1 MRFKKPIVNTGIYS
15 VPSPE
20 GSKRVSITKDRLNHW
35 TTQFNDMRESGISVP
50 APWSHS
56 KEALPIQMGSDGTL
70 PRSDINAGWW
80 DKLWVDGDTLWG
92 ELDIP
97 RNEDAVKIGTSVRES
112 SIYVRPDFNDGS
124 GNNWKDSLM
133 HIALV
138 THPIENGQDNFQ
150 PVEANGEG
158 ISLAMSQLTEPLSMA
173 EEKVEGQQY
182 NAANASMNTV
192 LDALRENKID
202 LPDDTGEDNF
212 MERLLTALRQ
222 KKVSESPDEEE
233 VLTNQPEGAKEQP
246 APVAMA
252 QEKQETNV
260 DAQQDSQ
267 DQGAVDLVMSHPKY
281 KAAQQTIQFLLN
293 HLGGQQKQ
301 ALSSRRNA
309 LIESGKITE
318 DYATKHLDPAIDGFS
333 MSFGDDGH
341 ANACSAE
348 TIMEALESAPSL
360 TGSLLTGSDKS
371 GLTQSQ
377 QLALAMS
384 QAGTME
390 LPAGLTEETLP
401 LKSESLDAEKADEVA
416 LEFLRNTGAIDRS

>member
-1 MRFKKPIVNTGIYS
+1 MRFKKPIVNTGVYA

-20 GSKRVSITKDRLNHW
+20 GSKKVSITKDRLNHW
-35 TTQFNDMRESGISVP
+35 TSQFNDMKSAGISVP

-56 KEALPIQMGSDGTL
+56 QEALPIQMGSDGTL

-97 RNEDAVKIGTSVRES
+97 SNEDAVKIGRSVRES
-112 SIYVRPDFNDGS
+112 SIYVRPEFNDGS
-124 GNNWKDSLM
+124 GNSWKDSLM

-182 NAANASMNTV
+182 NAANADMSTV
-192 LDALRENKID
+192 LGALRENKID

-233 VLTNQPEGAKEQP
+233 LITKQPEGAKEQP

-260 DAQQDSQ
+260 DVQKDEQ

-281 KAAQQTIQFLLN
+281 QAAQKTIQFLLN
-293 HLGGQQKQ
+293 HLGDQQKQ
-301 ALSSRRNA
+301 TLSSRRNA

-318 DYATKHLDPAIDGFS
+318 DYATKHLDPAIAEFS
-333 MSFGDDGH
+333 MSFGDDGQS
-341 ANACSAE
+341 NACPAE

-360 TGSLLTGSDKS
+360 TGSLLTGKDKS
-371 GLTQSQ
+371 GLTQAQ
-377 QLALAMS
+377 QLAIAMS
-384 QAGTME
+384 QAGTVE

-401 LKSESLDAEKADEVA
+401 LKSESMDTEKADDIA
-416 LEFLRNTGAIDRS
+416 LEFLRNTGAISS